1 MKIIKWGVI
10 GIGVVVVL
18 LLAAIFIVP
27 QVVDVQKYKPQ
38 IEKMASDATG
48 RSLTLGGEIKL
59 SLFPW
64 VGVSLADVRFG
75 NPPGFSAE
83 NMLTVKSFDVR
94 VKLLPL
100 LSKDIQVKRLVL
112 EKPQLFLEK
121 SKNGRGNWEGIGQ
134 SGHKEVAPQKKK
146 SPEGSAAGLPIK
158 SLAVGEMA
166 IVNGTVSWQDHSTGI
181 KKEVTDVNLQVRDF
195 SLVTP
200 VHLEFSAIAD
210 GQPLSIAGNIGPL
223 GKEPGKGSIPL
234 DFVLKATD
242 QLVVTVKGQVID
254 LLSKQRFDLS
264 LNLSPFSPRKLFSS
278 LGIDFPLQTADP
290 QILNRL
296 EVQTRVAGTPM
307 DIAIS
312 KGVLHMDDSRLTFSA
327 HINELS
333 RPRIQCDL
341 GLDQIDLDR
350 YLPPVVKEPADSKP
364 TPAVSATGKIVGAEK
379 KPAISRG
386 AKKKFDYAPLR
397 RLILDAS
404 LQAGKIKAHGAV
416 VQDVVVKIS
425 GRKGKFQLNPLS
437 LNLYQGSLHSTGT
450 FNCRQDVPRSCIN
463 LQLKDVAVD
472 PLLKDFLKKDILEGT
487 LASQVALS
495 MSGDEAEQIKRSLNG
510 KGSLSLKDGAIIG
523 VDLAN
528 LVRNVKSGL
537 GLAEKTAAKPRIDFA
552 ELLAPFTIV
561 NGIVDTPGTT
571 MKSPFLRLSVVGKAD
586 LPHELL
592 DFRIKPKFVETI
604 RGQGDTKQRSGFMVP
619 LVVSGTFT
627 APKIRPDLQGMI
639 GKDITA
645 AGELEKMLS
654 DDAATKEKV
663 KSIKKDFK
671 GLLKEFSPGR

>member
-18 LLAAIFIVP
+18 LLAAILIVP
-27 QVVDVQKYKPQ
+27 QVVDVQKYKPR
-38 IEKMASDATG
+38 IEKMASDAMG

-64 VGVSLADVRFG
+64 VGVSLADVKFG

-83 NMLTVKSFDVR
+83 NMLTVKSFDVM

-134 SGHKEVAPQKKK
+134 SGHKEVALQKKK
-146 SPEGSAAGLPIK
+146 SPEGSAAGLPIS

-166 IVNGTVSWQDHSTGI
+166 IVKGMVSWQDHTTGI
-181 KKEVTDVNLQVRDF
+181 KKEVTNVNLQVRDV

-200 VHLEFSAIAD
+200 IHLEFSAIAD

-234 DFVLKATD
+234 DFVLKVMD

-254 LLSKQRFDLS
+254 LLSKQTFDLS

-296 EVQTRVAGTPM
+296 EMQTRVAGTPM

-350 YLPPVVKEPADSKP
+350 YLPPAVKKPADSKP
-364 TPAVSATGKIVGAEK
+364 TPVSAKVKTAGAEK

-397 RLILDAS
+397 RLALDVS
-404 LQAGKIKAHGAV
+404 LKAGKIKAHGAV
-416 VQDVVVKIS
+416 VQDVVVKIT
-425 GRKGKFQLNPLS
+425 GRKGIFKLDPLS
-437 LNLYQGSLHSTGT
+437 LNLYKGSLHSTGT
-450 FNCRQDVPRSCIN
+450 FNCQQDVPRSSFN
-463 LQLKDVAVD
+463 LQLKDVQVA
-472 PLLKDFLKKDILEGT
+472 PLLKDFIDQDILEGT
-487 LASQVALS
+487 LASQLS
-495 MSGDEAEQIKRSLNG
+495 LIMSGDEPGSIKRSLNG
-510 KGSLSLKDGAIIG
+510 KGKITLKDGAIIG

-528 LVRNVKSGL
+528 MIRNVKGGL
-537 GLAEKTAAKPRIDFA
+537 GLVEKSVQKPRTDFA
-552 ELLAPFTIV
+552 EILSPFTIV
-561 NGIVDTPGTT
+561 NGVVDTPGTT
-571 MKSPFLRLSVVGKAD
+571 IKSPLLRLSAVGKAS
-586 LPHELL
+586 LPDETL
-592 DFRIKPKFVETI
+592 DFKIKPKVVGTI
-604 RGQGDTKQRSGFMVP
+604 KGQGDSKQRSGLMLP
-619 LVVSGTFT
+619 LLVSGTFST
-627 APKIRPDLQGMI
+627 PKIRPDLQGMI
-639 GKDITA
+639 GNGAPGNEDLKKLISGDGTTD
-645 AGELEKMLS
+645 EKI
-654 DDAATKEKV
+654 
-663 KSIKKDFK
+663 KSIKKDLK
-671 GLLKEFSPGR
+671 GLLKGFSSGQ